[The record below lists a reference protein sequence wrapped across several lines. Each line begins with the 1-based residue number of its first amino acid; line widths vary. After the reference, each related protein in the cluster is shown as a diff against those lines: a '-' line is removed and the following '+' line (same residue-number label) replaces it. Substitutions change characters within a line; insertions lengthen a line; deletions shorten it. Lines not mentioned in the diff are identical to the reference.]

1 MAVTYQ
7 KSIDAKNGNSIR
19 FLLVNFDYIDGN
31 EYLVKLF
38 VEEYGFIV
46 QEKIDGLWYH
56 IIRVSLGSTIYEL
69 LWHEDT
75 GNEIYCINQTEKG
88 NEMLQQRLEK
98 ILCILNTTRAAF
110 FRSIFQSNLCDIS
123 SCICD
128 IPSTMISL
136 P

>member
-19 FLLVNFDYIDGN
+19 FLLINFDYIDGN

-56 IIRVSLGSTIYEL
+56 II
-69 LWHEDT
+69 D
-75 GNEIYCINQTEKG
+75 NKC
-88 NEMLQQRLEK
+88 
-98 ILCILNTTRAAF
+98 RAYGPEPNN
-110 FRSIFQSNLCDIS
+110 RE
-123 SCICD
+123 
-128 IPSTMISL
+128 
-136 P
+136 

>member
-7 KSIDAKNGNSIR
+7 KCIDAENGNSIR
-19 FLLVNFDYIDGN
+19 FLLINFDYIDGN

-75 GNEIYCINQTEKG
+75 GNEIYCIDQTEKG

-98 ILCILNTTRAAF
+98 ILCILNSRMNF
-110 FRSIFQSNLCDIS
+110 S
-123 SCICD
+123 
-128 IPSTMISL
+128 
-136 P
+136 

>member
-1 MAVTYQ
+1 MRKLGVKDGGDIS
-7 KSIDAKNGNSIR
+7 KSIDAENGNSIR
-19 FLLVNFDYIDGN
+19 FLLINFDYIDGN

-75 GNEIYCINQTEKG
+75 GNEIYCIDQTEKR
-88 NEMLQQRLEK
+88 E
-98 ILCILNTTRAAF
+98 
-110 FRSIFQSNLCDIS
+110 
-123 SCICD
+123 
-128 IPSTMISL
+128 
-136 P
+136 

>member
-75 GNEIYCINQTEKG
+75 GNEIYCINQTEKR
-88 NEMLQQRLEK
+88 E
-98 ILCILNTTRAAF
+98 
-110 FRSIFQSNLCDIS
+110 
-123 SCICD
+123 
-128 IPSTMISL
+128 
-136 P
+136 

>member
-19 FLLVNFDYIDGN
+19 FLLINFDYIDGN

-56 IIRVSLGSTIYEL
+56 IIRVRLGSTIYEL

-75 GNEIYCINQTEKG
+75 GNEIYCIDQTEKG

-98 ILCILNTTRAAF
+98 ILCILNSRMNF
-110 FRSIFQSNLCDIS
+110 S
-123 SCICD
+123 
-128 IPSTMISL
+128 
-136 P
+136 

>member
-19 FLLVNFDYIDGN
+19 FLLINFDYIDGN

-56 IIRVSLGSTIYEL
+56 IICVSLGSTIYEL

-98 ILCILNTTRAAF
+98 ILCILNSRMNF
-110 FRSIFQSNLCDIS
+110 S
-123 SCICD
+123 
-128 IPSTMISL
+128 
-136 P
+136 

>member
-19 FLLVNFDYIDGN
+19 FLLINFDYIDGN

-75 GNEIYCINQTEKG
+75 GNEIYLRYSLNYDIITINTKAVHEET
-88 NEMLQQRLEK
+88 NTWENWIYLQ
-98 ILCILNTTRAAF
+98 
-110 FRSIFQSNLCDIS
+110 RS
-123 SCICD
+123 
-128 IPSTMISL
+128 T
-136 P
+136 